1 MGQRCNDFDRIIPAD
16 TGVSNGLTVLQLFFL
31 TFNERLVAFNKI
43 GLNHDAHDVVAS
55 VPDLLADVVNDID
68 LLFVLLVTVG
78 VAGVNH
84 DGGRKSRGFQS
95 FANLGYAFSI
105 VIRGFTAAKN
115 NVAVFITAGNDN
127 GGVTALGD
135 RKEDM
140 FVCGSV
146 DCVDGDLDVAVSAVF
161 ESDRAGKAAG

>member
-115 NVAVFITAGNDN
+115 NVAVLITAGNDN

-140 FVCGSV
+140 FVCGSF
-146 DCVDGDLDVAVSAVF
+146 DCVDGDFDVAVSAVF